1 MPLFPSLRVYKEEF
15 TYSLLILSQRKLKQ
29 PKVKARKSTKR
40 AVYKPRERFT
50 GGFQKEEQ
58 INSEEE
64 QFSSEEEQINFEE
77 FNSDVEIRHCTQDEL
92 NELARQTY
100 RVGNSKGGF
109 GPRFAR

>member
-1 MPLFPSLRVYKEEF
+1 MK
-15 TYSLLILSQRKLKQ
+15 KLKKQ
-29 PKVKARKSTKR
+29 PKVKARTSTKR
-40 AVYKPRERFT
+40 AVYKPRERFR

-77 FNSDVEIRHCTQDEL
+77 FNSDGEIRHCTQEEL